1 MTPQVMGSPQPDQK
15 ASPRSTPYFNSRAI
29 EERVLEYDDLT
40 IYTSDLRSFQR
51 NSWLTDNAI
60 AFATTYLKNEL
71 LKDFVTF
78 DIVVFE
84 PSLIEIIK
92 FSREDE
98 LPIKI
103 DKMKFYFFPIN
114 DNSNPSISFGGSHWS
129 LLIYDPCLSRFV
141 YLDSMYMYPPT
152 YVTKFVKKAS
162 SIMMLDN
169 PAEVL
174 NPICPKMTQ
183 NGNCGMFVIEYINV
197 IFHRMLAGKQE
208 LYKFPQLSDE
218 FISERRKY
226 WLNTAYNLRKG

>member
-71 LKDFVTF
+71 LKDYVTF

-92 FSREDE
+92 FSHEDE

-114 DNSNPSISFGGSHWS
+114 DNSNPSISFGGRNISWMSGKLKIFKKTIGSHWS

-152 YVTKFVKKAS
+152 YVTKVYISF
-162 SIMMLDN
+162 
-169 PAEVL
+169 
-174 NPICPKMTQ
+174 
-183 NGNCGMFVIEYINV
+183 FYWVIPYV
-197 IFHRMLAGKQE
+197 
-208 LYKFPQLSDE
+208 FP
-218 FISERRKY
+218 FIVR
-226 WLNTAYNLRKG
+226 